1 MVSDNNMNLLP
12 ELGIVTN
19 DTLQTNDIIY
29 ENVDMNDNDD
39 CQIVYP
45 NNLKYTLALIGTC
58 LSVVSVISNILIA
71 TVLLRPKHSHFFF
84 LGLLA
89 VSDTFLSIWY
99 GPIIAVN
106 MMGAE
111 ITTLW
116 IHKIWWLYAVPLLA
130 LCNTASSFSVF
141 LLILATAERYLILI
155 KSNHLIC
162 FRSRRKLFAFLSF
175 IFALLIRGTTFLEV
189 TIVKNGDCTGILEYR
204 PNSTRLAETWPYN
217 PLFTVYIRQLVSI
230 CLPFVVLAFLNASI
244 VAQLRHQ
251 HRAAIMFR
259 FANSSQ
265 KAKVRSA
272 TRLLVFIVFSYLVAN
287 FLSFCVTIWE
297 YIDFESTQSE
307 ENYPLYDS
315 LTDLIS
321 VLAILVCALRI
332 FIYLSCNQE
341 IRNAFS
347 NFFCN
352 KETDGR
358 KLNYELDVKPNNG
371 NGKALQRIGT
381 DFDHIVVVI
390 ARQRPSLVDY
400 NDNRMTDLE
409 DIDEII
415 IKMSDDVIAEAL
427 DQLTTEQIEQ
437 FKKYFNMF
445 DKENKGYIRATQVG
459 QILRTMGQAFEE
471 RDLKQLIKQFDA
483 DGSGEIEFEEFAAMV
498 ANFVVSGDDNAGLEE
513 ELREAFRLYDKEG
526 NGYINV
532 SDLREILRALDD
544 NITEEEL
551 DEMITEIDSDGSGTV
566 DFDEFMEMMSGE

>member
-1 MVSDNNMNLLP
+1 MSFDNITLLNVMSEGSINLLSDFGMIKNNS
-12 ELGIVTN
+12 LQIN
-19 DTLQTNDIIY
+19 DSKY
-29 ENVDMNDNDD
+29 EDNDD
-39 CQIVYP
+39 DCQLIYP
-45 NNLKYTLALIGTC
+45 NNLKYTLALIGTG

-106 MMGAE
+106 MIGAK

-141 LLILATAERYLILI
+141 LLILATAERYLILV
-155 KSNHLIC
+155 KSEHLIF
-162 FRSRRKLFAFLSF
+162 FRSHRKIFAFLSF

-189 TIVKNGDCTGILEYR
+189 TIVKNGKCTGVLEYR
-204 PNSTRLAETWPYN
+204 PSSTTLAETWPYN
-217 PLFTVYIRQLVSI
+217 PLFSVYIRQLVSI

-244 VAQLRHQ
+244 VAKLRHQ
-251 HRAAIMFR
+251 HRTALMFR
-259 FANSSQ
+259 FADSSQ
-265 KAKVRSA
+265 KEKVRSA

-347 NFFCN
+347 NFFCK
-352 KETDGR
+352 KEANDI
-358 KLNYELDVKPNNG
+358 KLNFELDVQSNNE
-371 NGKALQRIGT
+371 NLKSMPRIGT
-381 DFDHIVVVI
+381 DFDNIVVVI
-390 ARQRPSLVDY
+390 ARQKSSFVDY
-400 NDNRMTDLE
+400 RDNRMADLE
-409 DIDEII
+409 EVDEVRI
-415 IKMSDDVIAEAL
+415 
-427 DQLTTEQIEQ
+427 
-437 FKKYFNMF
+437 
-445 DKENKGYIRATQVG
+445 
-459 QILRTMGQAFEE
+459 
-471 RDLKQLIKQFDA
+471 
-483 DGSGEIEFEEFAAMV
+483 
-498 ANFVVSGDDNAGLEE
+498 
-513 ELREAFRLYDKEG
+513 
-526 NGYINV
+526 
-532 SDLREILRALDD
+532 
-544 NITEEEL
+544 
-551 DEMITEIDSDGSGTV
+551 
-566 DFDEFMEMMSGE
+566 